1 MILCLKHFRRE
12 DESSKFGVVAM
23 SGLCGW
29 FSREPSALPIA
40 QMAAPLTR
48 FSQAPLRTGAHS
60 LGAVALAGGL
70 DAGSLYHEDG
80 LLIAHWGER
89 ADAVARLWRAHGA
102 KACAALSGQF
112 AFALIDERR
121 GEALLAVDRC
131 ATRPL
136 YYQLVGHT
144 LVFASSLD
152 AFVLHPG
159 AGREVDPQALYNY
172 LYFHAVPGSIYHGHK
187 RLAPGEFIHIHAS
200 GRLERARYWR
210 LRFQER
216 QAAARQQLER
226 ELVETAK
233 GAVEACLGQQRAGV
247 MLGGGPAS
255 AALAAIVQSGGGER
269 VPSFAIGFG
278 TSGRSALD
286 QIRHVASQLGTVHHE
301 RIIGPGDAADAI
313 VRLAAAYDQPCGD
326 PAALT
331 AYHCAL
337 LARDSGTQ
345 RLLSGVGAA
354 ELFGRRACY
363 ARQLRFGRY
372 ERLPSALRQVVIE
385 PLLFQLARRVRRGP
399 VAAAREFVRQSM
411 MTMPAR
417 LHRLQLLNGYP
428 GEEVFARDFLLRID
442 PSAPPSS
449 VEQGWW
455 LAQARDPVNRMLVLD
470 LQYRVGERTVP
481 AMVRSLDMAGVG
493 AQFPYL
499 DDAMVAFAARLDPAH
514 KLAGPDALFAAA
526 LRALLPRRVARGRGF
541 GLTPPVGRWLLGEAR
556 LKALAF
562 DSLSALKR
570 RGIVRAAFVD
580 QLLSRRLAEDPARH
594 GRMVWLLM
602 MLELWFA
609 ERRSASGV
617 APRCREL
624 EPARH

>member
-1 MILCLKHFRRE
+1 MILCLKHFWRE
-12 DESSKFGVVAM
+12 DESTKSKVGAM

-89 ADAVARLWRAHGA
+89 VDALARLWRAHGA

-112 AFALIDERR
+112 AFALVDERR
-121 GEALLAVDRC
+121 GETLLAVDRC

-159 AGREVDPQALYNY
+159 TGREVDPQAIYNY

-187 RLAPGEFIHIHAS
+187 RLAPGEYIHIHAS
-200 GRLERARYWR
+200 GRLERTRYWR

-216 QAAARQQLER
+216 QTTVRPEIGH

-233 GAVEACLGQQRAGV
+233 GAVEACLGQQRTGV

-255 AALAAIVQSGGGER
+255 AALAAMVQAAGGER
-269 VPSFAIGFG
+269 IPTFGVGFG
-278 TSGRSALD
+278 SGGRAGLELMR
-286 QIRHVASQLGTVHHE
+286 QTASLLGTVHHE
-301 RIIGPGDAADAI
+301 RAIGPGDAADAI
-313 VRLAAAYDQPCGD
+313 VRLAATFDQPCGD

-337 LARDSGTQ
+337 LARESGTQ

-354 ELFGRRACY
+354 ELFGRRDCY
-363 ARQLRFGRY
+363 ARQMRFARY
-372 ERLPSALRQVVIE
+372 ERLPSALRQLVIE
-385 PLLFQLARRVRRGP
+385 PLLFQLARRIRRGP
-399 VAAAREFVRQSM
+399 IAATREFVRQSM

-417 LHRLQLLNGYP
+417 LHRLQLLNTYP
-428 GEEVFARDFLLRID
+428 GEEVFARDFLLQVD
-442 PSAPPSS
+442 PTAPPSS

-481 AMVRSLDMAGVG
+481 ALVRSLDMAEIG
-493 AQFPYL
+493 AHFPYL
-499 DDAMVAFAARLDPAH
+499 SDAMVAFAARLDPAC
-514 KLAGPDALFAAA
+514 KVAGPDAVFARA
-526 LRALLPRRVARGRGF
+526 LRELLPRRIVRAHGC
-541 GLTPPVGRWLLGEAR
+541 GLTPPVGRWLLGDAR

-570 RGIVRAAFVD
+570 RGIVRAPFVD
-580 QLLSRRLAEDPARH
+580 QLLSRRLADDPVRH

-617 APRCREL
+617 SPRRREV
-624 EPARH
+624 EAARH